1 MEWTLK
7 YGKVVLLTTEEALEY
22 GEDIPFFSKLDKN
35 IRGHRIHFSKAEMF
49 HDCVVGTLLV
59 PKGNVFRQSR
69 ISMGYYMNRDALV
82 FVDDAGHIE
91 SVKEILDEIEDGTSG
106 SVAGFFH
113 RMLEYFIKDDMESL
127 QNIEATV
134 YHMEEEMLEKT
145 WDADVT
151 PVILHYRKLLLGL
164 SFYYQQLADVSQVL
178 AENYTGFFT
187 EEEMI
192 LFRSFGKR
200 VDRLYNQAQMLR
212 EYVSQIRELHQQQM
226 DIQQND
232 TMRMLT
238 VVTTIFLP
246 LTLIAGWYGMN
257 FVNMPELKSPYGY
270 FIIIVLC
277 TIVVVGEFVFFKKKK
292 IFKK

>member
-7 YGKVVLLTTEEALEY
+7 NGKVVLLTTDEALEY
-22 GEDIPFFSKLDKN
+22 GKDTPFFSKLDKN

-49 HDCVVGTLLV
+49 TDCVVGTLLV

-69 ISMGYYMNRDALV
+69 ISMGYYMSTDALV
-82 FVDDAGHIE
+82 FVDDAGHID
-91 SVKEILDEIEDGTSG
+91 SVKKIMDEIEDGASG

-113 RMLEYFIKDDMESL
+113 HMLEYFIKDDMESL
-127 QNIEATV
+127 QNIEAMV
-134 YHMEEEMLEKT
+134 YHMEEEMLEKK
-145 WDADVT
+145 WNADVT

-178 AENYTGFFT
+178 AENYTGFFS
-187 EEEMI
+187 EEEML

-226 DIQQND
+226 DIRQND

-238 VVTTIFLP
+238 IVTTIFLP
-246 LTLIAGWYGMN
+246 LTLITGWYGMN

-270 FIIIVLC
+270 FIVIGVCVIAV
-277 TIVVVGEFVFFKKKK
+277 IGEFMFFKKKK
-292 IFKK
+292 MFR